1 MTSKRKREEVVAAG
15 VEVQYSLANALD
27 EGVLAC
33 AIAQVA
39 NNLDDPTVGHTTDT
53 QRIMGAVGRV
63 LEPVQ
68 PFREQDGKHSS
79 ERKKK
84 ENRYFF
90 FFFLIFS
97 EEYLDA
103 ALRGEAAAEQPAKQ
117 SAQASSKQS
126 ASSTQAQASA
136 QASSKQSASKQS
148 ASSTQAQASARSA
161 SQQTDFD
168 SNPEPELGKHAQAPA
183 VNETARRLSKPIDV
197 KRKDVVFVSDVM
209 CAFFAALRSGALLL
223 LLNVLLGPAVSF
235 DGTIGDAAVSG
246 FLSLFDGVALSHRD
260 LIDKAYRGGA
270 ASVRLLLVF
279 DGVAVNDAKAQLR
292 PFDRAHFV
300 DVIRALEVAH
310 AAKDSHLISQH
321 LKGLVGCVRLLSTSS
336 GCNVT
341 GLVAAH
347 VAGIIGGAS
356 DVSVVGSTDWIAKFE
371 AEQKVSSASADLL
384 DIPINL

>member
-1 MTSKRKREEVVAAG
+1 LRVRLHKWPTIWTIRLLGTPRTHSASWALWAECSSRYSRSVNKTVSTAA
-15 VEVQYSLANALD
+15 
-27 EGVLAC
+27 
-33 AIAQVA
+33 
-39 NNLDDPTVGHTTDT
+39 
-53 QRIMGAVGRV
+53 R
-63 LEPVQ
+63 
-68 PFREQDGKHSS
+68 

-84 ENRYFF
+84 AVTFF

-117 SAQASSKQS
+117 SAQASAQ

-148 ASSTQAQASARSA
+148 ASSTQAQASTKQAQASA
-161 SQQTDFD
+161 QASSKQTDFD
-168 SNPEPELGKHAQAPA
+168 SNPESELGFGKHRQAEQVNKMAAQ
-183 VNETARRLSKPIDV
+183 LSKPFDV

-223 LLNVLLGPAVSF
+223 LLNVLLGPAVSS
-235 DGTIGDAAVSG
+235 DGTIGADAVTG
-246 FLSLFDGVALSHRD
+246 FLSLFDNVALTHRD

-279 DGVAVNDAKAQLR
+279 DGVAVNDAKSQLR

-356 DVSVVGSTDWIAKFE
+356 DVSVVGSTGWIAKFE